1 MQVRAGELDVQVL
14 VLADSGLGGQHGAA
28 VDLPEVAV
36 RERVP
41 LLRLRAVVVVD
52 AEEPLLVLAPPVF
65 GDEVVLLLG

>member
-1 MQVRAGELDVQVL
+1 VQVRAGELHVQVL
-14 VLADSGLGGQHGAA
+14 VLPGPGLRGQHGAA
-28 VDLPEVAV
+28 VDVPEVAV

-41 LLRLRAVVVVD
+41 LLRLRPVVVVD

>member
-1 MQVRAGELDVQVL
+1 VDV
-14 VLADSGLGGQHGAA
+14 
-28 VDLPEVAV
+28 PEVAV

-41 LLRLRAVVVVD
+41 LLRLRPVVVVD